1 MCLRGGPVVRFFV
14 QMEIS
19 GRRCLLQVLVYNL
32 FRETRF
38 RASTLYQIP
47 RKMRLSFGA
56 VAVLAFGSTCQVV
69 SADGAFAVACG
80 LRAPC
85 RGSDQRPALDC
96 SVGWGYGQGS
106 VRDLAYVCRRE
117 MSLIF
122 IPYVCSLCNTLTAGC
137 RKR

>member
-1 MCLRGGPVVRFFV
+1 MVRFLL